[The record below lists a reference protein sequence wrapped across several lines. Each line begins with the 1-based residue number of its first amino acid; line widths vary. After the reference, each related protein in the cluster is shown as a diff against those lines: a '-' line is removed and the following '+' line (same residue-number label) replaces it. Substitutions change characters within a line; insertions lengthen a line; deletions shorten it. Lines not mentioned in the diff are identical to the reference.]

1 MHTVRLPDP
10 LYMEAHRAASANG
23 VSIESFVA
31 DAVQLHL
38 HDEPDG
44 NQRVV
49 LTAEQVNIIE
59 RGRSDI
65 RAGKG
70 LTMDQVERD
79 LAAKK
84 AEWLEANPR

>member
-1 MHTVRLPDP
+1 
-10 LYMEAHRAASANG
+10 
-23 VSIESFVA
+23 
-31 DAVQLHL
+31 
-38 HDEPDG
+38 
-44 NQRVV
+44 V